1 MKTIFSIPIDQD
13 QLQKFHVKDNTPDPA
28 SQDARPEEPAPK
40 SRRVIEYNNI
50 STDLFT
56 AISEVQCSGSYGT
69 KIEMLIR
76 HLLYLQ
82 KHEPDAK
89 SIVFSAW
96 ADSLHSEPIVIC
108 HYLLVDSSSHRPRT
122 QVQRNP
128 INQDR

>member
-1 MKTIFSIPIDQD
+1 MLVAFSRQPTSLEIISSVPINRD
-13 QLQKFHVKDNTPDPA
+13 QLQKFHVKDNAPDPA
-28 SQDARPEEPAPK
+28 AAQDPQPREQAPK

-50 STDLFT
+50 DTDLLKS
-56 AISEVQCSGSYGT
+56 ISEVQCSGSYGA

-96 ADSLHSEPIVIC
+96 ADSLRSEFVVI
-108 HYLLVDSSSHRPRT
+108 RR
-122 QVQRNP
+122 
-128 INQDR
+128 